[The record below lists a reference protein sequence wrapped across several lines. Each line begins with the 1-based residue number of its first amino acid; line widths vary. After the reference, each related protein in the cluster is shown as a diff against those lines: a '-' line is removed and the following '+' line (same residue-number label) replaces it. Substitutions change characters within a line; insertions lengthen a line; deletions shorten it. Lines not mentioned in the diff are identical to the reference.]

1 MKELPRDGRCVA
13 LRRTTR
19 IVPAIS
25 VAALALA
32 SCQDASLPTEPELT
46 TDLDAITASVQ
57 ESGVGADDW
66 IVVFKEGT
74 NDPPGLA
81 KKLVADHGGTIR
93 YTYKYVLQGF
103 AANIPPQ
110 AIEGIRNNPNVDF
123 LEPDGVVTA
132 SVGSWGLD
140 RIDQR
145 SLPLDNSYASLGTG
159 AGVDVW
165 VLDTG
170 IDYGRTDEFGTR
182 LDQARDYDFI
192 TNDDD
197 ATDNCQGHGTHVAG
211 TVGSNTYGVA
221 PGVTIIALR
230 VLGCSGSGSYAGIIA
245 AMDYVVANGSGP
257 SVINMSLSGGAS
269 SSVNTAV
276 RNTVN
281 AGVVIAVAAGNSN
294 TDACGS
300 SPASAPDALTVGAS
314 TSSDSR
320 SSFSNYGSCV
330 DLFAPGSGITST
342 VIGGGSQSWN
352 GTSMAS
358 PHVAGAAALLLE
370 PNPGWSPAQVWTAM
384 QADATAGVISNVNG
398 SPNLLLHV
406 TPDGSSPPPPDPGCE
421 PACPNAAVSWVSD
434 ISVKIRNGGR
444 ASGSVTVQVV
454 DDADP
459 PAPLAGVTVNGV
471 WTVNG
476 SSNYPASGTTGA
488 DGMVAFTSSTI
499 KNAETFRFCVTTLA
513 ADGYGDGSGGE
524 CDGYG
529 NPVGVDPPPPDPGAQ
544 PPTNLSVSKGLRG
557 KNQIAELSWE
567 GGGATVDVKLN
578 GSTIAT
584 ASNSQSYTDN
594 LGKTPSGSFAYQV
607 CNAGSSDCTLTVT
620 IAY

>member
-1 MKELPRDGRCVA
+1 MKELPRAGRGAA
-13 LRRTTR
+13 LRRLTR
-19 IVPAIS
+19 ILPAIPV
-25 VAALALA
+25 VAFALS

-46 TDLDAITASVQ
+46 TDLAAITASVQ
-57 ESGVGADDW
+57 EAGVGADDW
-66 IVVFKEGT
+66 IIVFKEGT
-74 NDPPGLA
+74 HDPPGLA
-81 KKLVADHGGTIR
+81 RKLVAEHGGTIR
-93 YTYKYVLQGF
+93 YAYQNVLQGF
-103 AANIPPQ
+103 AGNIPPQ
-110 AIEGIRNNPNVDF
+110 AIEGIRNNPNVS
-123 LEPDGVVTA
+123 LVEPDGVVTA
-132 SVGSWGLD
+132 SVESWGLD

-145 SLPLDNSYASLGTG
+145 SLPLDNSFAPLGTG

-182 LDQARDYDFI
+182 LDQTRDYDFI
-192 TNDDD
+192 SSDDD
-197 ATDNCQGHGTHVAG
+197 ASDCDGHGTHVAG
-211 TVGSNTYGVA
+211 TVGSTSYGVA
-221 PGVTIIALR
+221 RGVTIIAVR
-230 VLGCSGSGSYAGIIA
+230 VLGCSGSGSYSGIIA
-245 AMDYVVANGSGP
+245 AMDYVAANRSGP
-257 SVINMSLSGGAS
+257 SVINMSLSGGTS

-281 AGVVIAVAAGNSN
+281 AGVVIAAAAGNN
-294 TDACGS
+294 NADACTR
-300 SPASAPDALTVGAS
+300 SPASAPEALTVGAT

-330 DLFAPGSGITST
+330 DLFAPGSSIRST
-342 VIGGGSQSWN
+342 VMGGGSQSWS

-370 PNPGWSPAQVWTAM
+370 PNPGWSPAQVWSAM

-406 TPDGSSPPPPDPGCE
+406 TPDGSPPPPPDPGCE
-421 PACPNAAVSWVSD
+421 PDCPDATVSWVSD
-434 ISVKIRNGGR
+434 IAVKVKNGGR
-444 ASGSVTVQVV
+444 ASGSVTVQIV
-454 DDADP
+454 DDGDP
-459 PAPLAGVTVNGV
+459 PVPLAGATVNGV

-488 DGMVAFTSSTI
+488 DGLVDFTSSTI

-529 NPVGVDPPPPDPGAQ
+529 DPVGVDPPPPDPGAQ
-544 PPTNLSVSKGLRG
+544 PPTNLTVSTGLRG
-557 KNQIAELSWE
+557 KNHRAELSWE

-584 ASNSQSYTDN
+584 VSNGQSYTDN
-594 LGKTPSGSFAYQV
+594 LGKTPSGSYTYQV
-607 CNAGSSDCTLTVT
+607 CNAGSSDCTLEET
-620 IAY
+620 IEY